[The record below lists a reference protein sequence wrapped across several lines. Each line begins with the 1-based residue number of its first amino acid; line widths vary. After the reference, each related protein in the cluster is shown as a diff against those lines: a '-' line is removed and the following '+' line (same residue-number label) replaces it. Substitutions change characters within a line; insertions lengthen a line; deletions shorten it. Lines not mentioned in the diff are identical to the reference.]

1 MKRKSLGI
9 VGLFVA
15 LFSIITCINSC
26 DVVHTYKAEVRV
38 VNSDGVPMSGVDV
51 TTNVDV
57 DQAHVVYRTAVTDGS
72 GRVYF
77 EYNNLAILKVNADK
91 GSYHGEGLI
100 VLEEDQKV
108 QVTVVVYN

>member
-15 LFSIITCINSC
+15 IFSIITCISSC

-38 VNSDGVPMSGVDV
+38 VNPDGVPMSGVDV

-57 DQAHVVYRTAVTDGS
+57 DQAHVVYRTGITDGS
-72 GRVYF
+72 GRVNF
-77 EYNNLAILKVNADK
+77 EYNNIAILKVNADK

-100 VLEEDQKV
+100 VLEEDKEV